1 MDPPAP
7 AQPPTAGKPEATP
20 RPCPAFLATA
30 LSADDWNLMPAALQ
44 DRLLH
49 NKERIFTEV
58 KAQER
63 HTFESAVDSKVQDAR
78 EQERLSNNA
87 TAALQTKLEAA
98 AQKRLELD
106 EQAAAAAKEHSD
118 VAEQLRQQRELGT
131 AAAKARADTEKAAA
145 HQKRTFLSPASPG
158 VLPPPPPPPGPPPP
172 MPQQQQQSPML
183 PNHQHGHR
191 APPSATSSDG
201 GRNQTPPQYR
211 HAAGEAVYHTPPTGV
226 SPGGH
231 QPPASYS
238 HMARGPPG
246 TVRQADRDAVAAAHA
261 TAKAAE
267 ASTKEEEEQQDVDMT
282 EASDGHEEHDNVED
296 ISHQYAA
303 GAHTNDPPA
312 LDEDQRAETAARQLG
327 EELPSPRPVR

>member
-7 AQPPTAGKPEATP
+7 AQSPTAGKPEATP

-30 LSADDWNLMPAALQ
+30 LSADDWNMMPAALQ
-44 DRLLH
+44 DRLLNH
-49 NKERIFTEV
+49 KERIFTEV

-63 HTFESAVDSKVQDAR
+63 HTFESAVDSKVNDAR
-78 EQERLSNNA
+78 EQEPLTNSA

-98 AQKRLELD
+98 AQKQLECD

-131 AAAKARADTEKAAA
+131 AAAKVRADTEKAAA

-172 MPQQQQQSPML
+172 MPQQKQSPML
-183 PNHQHGHR
+183 PNHQH
-191 APPSATSSDG
+191 
-201 GRNQTPPQYR
+201 
-211 HAAGEAVYHTPPTGV
+211 
-226 SPGGH
+226 
-231 QPPASYS
+231 
-238 HMARGPPG
+238 
-246 TVRQADRDAVAAAHA
+246 VRQADRDTVAAAHA
-261 TAKAAE
+261 TAQAAE

-282 EASDGHEEHDNVED
+282 EASNGHEEHEDVED

-303 GAHTNDPPA
+303 GAYTNEPPA

-327 EELPSPRPVR
+327 EELPSPRPINQRMDDGMSGGVAFDHLLRIRATLDAERNWTALDLEAGAIV